1 MYEETAFG
9 GRRSVPYESGKM
21 LIILGHDEAIM
32 KQYLLTNKHWTGPNG
47 EKAIS
52 PKDEGLGI
60 MISAFQSR
68 EFGFGMKITEEDL
81 ARINRYREGKEYID
95 VDSAKTK
102 CGTTTKA
109 PLTSSPFVVEFEYG
123 ANAEGYW
130 VYEHMVLQVEDCVDC
145 LKVLYPEHDFLFLLD
160 HSCGHDRQRQD
171 GLNVENMN
179 KSYGGNK
186 PKLRDTY
193 IAQERGFLGPYPRKL
208 QPGDTQQMVFST
220 SDEGPFWMSHEEREK
235 KRHDE
240 IIQGQ
245 TVKRKL
251 TKKELQELLLTKG
264 ITIKGRLVDLQK
276 AAINHGITIE
286 HISNKVIEGWE
297 GKSKGLLQVLWE
309 RGWINNENNKAYQY
323 YTLAGRKNEYNLIIP
338 ASSLKSL
345 MESCTDFEEE
355 ETLLQHM
362 GTKMGIVVDRTP
374 KCHAEIAGEGIE
386 YSWGCAKNH
395 Y

>member
-1 MYEETAFG
+1 
-9 GRRSVPYESGKM
+9 
-21 LIILGHDEAIM
+21 
-32 KQYLLTNKHWTGPNG
+32 
-47 EKAIS
+47 
-52 PKDEGLGI
+52 
-60 MISAFQSR
+60 
-68 EFGFGMKITEEDL
+68 
-81 ARINRYREGKEYID
+81 
-95 VDSAKTK
+95 
-102 CGTTTKA
+102 
-109 PLTSSPFVVEFEYG
+109 
-123 ANAEGYW
+123 
-130 VYEHMVLQVEDCVDC
+130 
-145 LKVLYPEHDFLFLLD
+145 
-160 HSCGHDRQRQD
+160 
-171 GLNVENMN
+171 
-179 KSYGGNK
+179 
-186 PKLRDTY
+186 
-193 IAQERGFLGPYPRKL
+193 
-208 QPGDTQQMVFST
+208 MVFST

-276 AAINHGITIE
+276 AAINHGIVIE

-345 MESCTDFEEE
+345 MESCTDFKEE

-362 GTKMGIVVDRTP
+362 GTKKGIVVDRTP
-374 KCHAEIAGEGIE
+374 KCHAEIAGESIE
-386 YSWGCAKNH
+386 YSWGCARRVLLD
-395 Y
+395 